1 MSTDSPLNVMAPP
14 MFDGT
19 NYQVWVVRMETYLDA
34 NDQWE
39 AIADTYEVPPLLDN
53 PTIAQIKN
61 NKEKSQRKSKAK
73 ASLFVAVSSSIFT
86 RIMTLKTAN
95 EIWDFLKKEY
105 EGNERVKGMEVLN
118 LIRKFEMQRI
128 KESDTIKD

>member
-14 MFDGT
+14 VFDGT

-61 NKEKSQRKSKAK
+61 NKR
-73 ASLFVAVSSSIFT
+73 
-86 RIMTLKTAN
+86 
-95 EIWDFLKKEY
+95 
-105 EGNERVKGMEVLN
+105 RVKEN
-118 LIRKFEMQRI
+118 QRQ
-128 KESDTIKD
+128 KLVYLQLFHLQFLPEL